1 MSERRVREVWAH
13 NGTTWVKEDEISI
26 LEAKLDAM
34 EKRCIMEVELRIEQV
49 TALEARLAA
58 AERFIKA
65 HDVVEAGVTSYDLHN
80 AAVEELSAARSAVD
94 WISLPAAQEEQGA

>member
-1 MSERRVREVWAH
+1 MSERRAREVWAH

-49 TALEARLAA
+49 TALEARLEAMERIRAKANAFLDAWRSNDELTQNEERTA
-58 AERFIKA
+58 AELMDA
-65 HDVVEAGVTSYDLHN
+65 LD
-80 AAVEELSAARSAVD
+80 
-94 WISLPAAQEEQGA
+94 AAQEEQGA

>member
-1 MSERRVREVWAH
+1 MSERRAREVWAH

-58 AERFIKA
+58 AQQLVNTQAEDEGLWFFATR
-65 HDVVEAGVTSYDLHN
+65 VPEAYLQQELRRLH
-80 AAVEELSAARSAVD
+80 AVIEA
-94 WISLPAAQEEQGA
+94 AAQEEQGA